1 MVVQTR
7 LRNRDELY
15 RVHTL
20 SPQVSSI
27 REVTEALELRVE
39 EKQQST
45 SGPAVAV
52 ALVREWG
59 TRVCPL
65 TCISF
70 N

>member
-1 MVVQTR
+1 
-7 LRNRDELY
+7 
-15 RVHTL
+15 
-20 SPQVSSI
+20 
-27 REVTEALELRVE
+27 VE

-59 TRVCPL
+59 TCVCPL